1 MVEEVPGV
9 LSRSERETRQASIEK
24 SNVSNLMGWLGVADG
39 WVVILSCL
47 SDSIIHE
54 LMDERVN
61 EPWLENQ
68 AHDCERGPA

>member
-1 MVEEVPGV
+1 MSLV
-9 LSRSERETRQASIEK
+9 
-24 SNVSNLMGWLGVADG
+24 LGVADG

-68 AHDCERGPA
+68 AQAELGWSAGLESGLAHIKSPGDPVNGLLRTDIYT